1 MLENQDEIAA
11 AGLQDR
17 DIMLLIQRI
26 DSSNEFKSMQM
37 KKGKS
42 YSLVKKVKI
51 TLPDCYNRAMNDRAN
66 NKFETEPDLVVPEV
80 HLFS

>member
-1 MLENQDEIAA
+1 
-11 AGLQDR
+11 
-17 DIMLLIQRI
+17 MLLIQRI
-26 DSSNEFKSMQM
+26 DTSNEFKSMQM

-42 YSLVKKVKI
+42 YSLVKKVKR

-66 NKFETEPDLVVPEV
+66 NRFETEPDLVPEV